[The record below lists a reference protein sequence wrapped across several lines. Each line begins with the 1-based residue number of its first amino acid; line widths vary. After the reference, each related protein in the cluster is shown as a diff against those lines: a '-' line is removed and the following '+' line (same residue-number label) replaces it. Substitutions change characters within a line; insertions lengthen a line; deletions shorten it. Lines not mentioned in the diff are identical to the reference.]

1 MKIQATKR
9 PWSLCY
15 VNHKCIGFG
24 KQTQRGIAT
33 ITEMVA
39 NTVFDKNVALTTK
52 DFAISEANARLIVK
66 AVNSHD
72 SLMSA
77 AKAFMTIKGSRANE
91 YWDIEGN
98 PTKELENLFE
108 QSLKE
113 SEL

>member
-66 AVNSHD
+66 AVNCHEKLVEALKDLMLCIQKENKEFSD
-72 SLMSA
+72 QLQYSLDKSD
-77 AKAFMTIKGSRANE
+77 KA
-91 YWDIEGN
+91 
-98 PTKELENLFE
+98 
-108 QSLKE
+108 LKE
-113 SEL
+113 SEI